1 MRPKNRHLSTAAAL
15 ALAFIFLF
23 AAQASAGAVKVGGS
37 LRTEFTYGWYDD
49 EASPTGE
56 STFQLDFFNVSTSR
70 LKFTYLSDDKKFKG
84 YVELRLRSHS
94 TGNNVD
100 VRHAYF
106 SYNWDGGSL
115 LFGQT
120 TGLSDAHL
128 PNQYLDS
135 TNCLFGF
142 GKLWFNRLEQIR
154 LTLGTKH
161 KAILAIEHPAHT
173 GDFVSDEGDLG
184 GLGYRYF
191 PAFAGAVELNFGNV
205 MIYPWI
211 RWEWERID
219 TGSDDINWHS
229 LDFGLNITGDFGL
242 VGFLVGAT
250 YGLNSSAVG
259 VVSGPATPIFNGDF
273 SERSDHKQFTAFG
286 ELRIGGFR
294 IGGGYAKA
302 SRDDLEGAALWAEDP
317 YTGGLYANYSIPFGK
332 ITFIPEILWEGFG
345 QDSSG
350 DDLGNTIKVGL
361 FAVLNF

>member
-1 MRPKNRHLSTAAAL
+1 MREKSNLLSLTAAL
-15 ALAFIFLF
+15 VLVFGL
-23 AAQASAGAVKVGGS
+23 AAQTPAAEVKVGGS
-37 LRTEFTYGWYDD
+37 LRTELTYGWYDD
-49 EASPTGE
+49 IASPSGE
-56 STFQLDFFNVSTSR
+56 SVFKLDFFNVSTSR

-84 YVELRLRSHS
+84 YVEVRLRSRS

-100 VRHAYF
+100 IRQAYF
-106 SYNWDGGSL
+106 SYDWDGGNL
-115 LFGQT
+115 LMGQYN
-120 TGLSDAHL
+120 GLSDDHL

-154 LTLGTKH
+154 LTLGQKH
-161 KAILAIEHPAHT
+161 KLILALEHPSHN
-173 GDFVSDEGDLG
+173 GDFVSGDGTLT

-191 PAFAGAVELNFGNV
+191 PAFAGAVELNLGNV
-205 MIYPWI
+205 VIYPWI

-219 TGSDDINWHS
+219 TGSDDVNWHS

-242 VGFLVGAT
+242 IGFLVGAT
-250 YGLNSSAVG
+250 YGINSSAVG
-259 VVSGPATPIFNGDF
+259 VVEGPATPLFNNDF

-302 SRDDLEGAALWAEDP
+302 SRDELEGVAPWSDDP
-317 YTGGLYANYSIPFGK
+317 YTAGLYANYAIPFGK
-332 ITFIPEILWEGFG
+332 ITFIPEILWESFG

-350 DDLGNTIKVGL
+350 ADLGDTIKVGL